1 MQIYDLTFEAAEA
14 IAILEQD
21 AAENE
26 TENVCEDL
34 EDISFPD
41 LPDRQQ

>member
-1 MQIYDLTFEAAEA
+1 MQVYDLTFEAAEER
-14 IAILEQD
+14 AILEQE

-26 TENVCEDL
+26 TESVCEDL

-41 LPDRQQ
+41 LPERQ